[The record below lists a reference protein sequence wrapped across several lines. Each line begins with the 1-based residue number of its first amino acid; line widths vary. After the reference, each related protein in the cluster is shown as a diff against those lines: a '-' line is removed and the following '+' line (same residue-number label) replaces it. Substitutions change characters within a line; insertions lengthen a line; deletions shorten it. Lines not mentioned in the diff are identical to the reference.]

1 MMTKHV
7 QKKPVPL
14 KMVSACMAG
23 VSCRYNGQSKMMP
36 MLKDMVQRG
45 DAIAL
50 CPERLAGLATPRRPA
65 EIVGGDGHSV
75 LDGKARVYDDLGADL
90 TGAFIMAA
98 YKTLHIL
105 QAAGISEVVL
115 KEGSP
120 SCGCQKIY
128 DGTFSGT
135 QKRGVGVTAALLIRS
150 GIRVY
155 SEQMLFGEA
164 QPEPVLSNM

>member
-1 MMTKHV
+1 MTKPV
-7 QKKPVPL
+7 QKKSVPL
-14 KMVSACMAG
+14 KMVSACLAG
-23 VSCRYNGQSKMMP
+23 VQCRYDGQSKMVP

-65 EIVGGDGHSV
+65 EIVGGDGYAV

-115 KEGSP
+115 KESSP
-120 SCGCQKIY
+120 SCGYQEIF

-135 QKRGVGVTAALLIRS
+135 RKRGVGVTTALLQRS
-150 GIRVY
+150 GIRIY
-155 SEQMLFGEA
+155 SDQTLFGEE
-164 QPEPVLSNM
+164 QPEPVLSNK